1 MEETVGYFCRDL
13 GAGSADKGDSQ
24 DSGFHFESKIEFL
37 KSRLQFIKPK
47 AMGRMF
53 GMFWINCIFST

>member
-24 DSGFHFESKIEFL
+24 DHISSWRIEGR
-37 KSRLQFIKPK
+37 KLQ
-47 AMGRMF
+47 
-53 GMFWINCIFST
+53 T